1 MIGPITAVILA
12 ASFVNLEFVTRS
24 RVQVVGQRNLS
35 LRQQLSMVLL
45 LLFLPLERTLV
56 APQVIVVPYF

>member
-1 MIGPITAVILA
+1 MTGPITAVILA
-12 ASFVNLEFVTRS
+12 TSFVNLEFVTRS

>member
-12 ASFVNLEFVTRS
+12 TSFVNLEFVTRS

>member
-1 MIGPITAVILA
+1 MIGPITVVILA
-12 ASFVNLEFVTRS
+12 TSFVNLEFVTRS

>member
-1 MIGPITAVILA
+1 MIGPITTVILA
-12 ASFVNLEFVTRS
+12 TSFVNLEFVTRS

-35 LRQQLSMVLL
+35 LRQQLSMVPL

-56 APQVIVVPYF
+56 ARQVIVVPYF